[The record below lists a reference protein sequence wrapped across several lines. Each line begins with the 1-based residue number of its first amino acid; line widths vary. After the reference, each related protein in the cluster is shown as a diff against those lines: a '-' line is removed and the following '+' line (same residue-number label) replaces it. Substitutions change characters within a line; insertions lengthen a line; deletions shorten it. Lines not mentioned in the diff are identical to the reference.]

1 MQFEQFKNQVLVFK
15 NPMYRLAFRILNNEE
30 DAKDIV
36 QDSFAKLWD
45 KREVLTN
52 ISNLKSF
59 ILTIVR
65 NASIDSLRKHKPEV
79 DRNSV
84 IINRPEHQTPESQLV
99 ISDQLKWVRE
109 IINGLNEQQRELIQ
123 LRDIEGLDYDEI
135 SEISGL
141 TANNARVIISRA
153 RKEIRLRMLDMN

>member
-1 MQFEQFKNQVLVFK
+1 
-15 NPMYRLAFRILNNEE
+15 
-30 DAKDIV
+30 
-36 QDSFAKLWD
+36 
-45 KREVLTN
+45 
-52 ISNLKSF
+52 
-59 ILTIVR
+59 
-65 NASIDSLRKHKPEV
+65 
-79 DRNSV
+79 V